1 MMTQLPTDTQASV
14 SIGTSRSALPTL
26 SVVII
31 ARNEEAYIAQCIE
44 AVLAATSSIQAC
56 DIVLVDSHSE
66 DRTVAIASAY
76 PIRVIRLS
84 ATQRC
89 CPALGRHVGARVTRG
104 QYVLFVDGDST
115 IAPQW
120 VDTALAVLASRS
132 DVAGIAGREDQIYYR
147 DGVVIGT
154 KPDYFGTGNAA
165 CEVEQLGGNG
175 LYRRQALE
183 AVGSFNPYILS
194 YEEAELGARLRRAG
208 WRLLRIPELMAYHQ
222 TPRPDSMEE
231 YARRLRSHLLTGHG
245 QVLRLAVQQGLFW
258 DHARRLNRLVLSLL
272 WNAVGGAALLA
283 SALRHTLY
291 PGLVW
296 LAASLILL
304 LVFMVRSRSLVKP
317 LQMVFD
323 WSVGCWP
330 LLWGMFLPCRDA
342 RHFRLAEAIAGDTHA
357 QPLSRPACDGVQQ
370 PTDVLGPDTTHTVPH
385 TTKGTQH
392 A

>member
-1 MMTQLPTDTQASV
+1 MMTQRPPETQVSV
-14 SIGTSRSALPTL
+14 GRGSSMPAIPTL

-44 AVLAATSSIQAC
+44 SVLAATTSIRSC
-56 DIVLVDSHSE
+56 DIVLVDAHS
-66 DRTVAIASAY
+66 DDHTVAIASAY
-76 PIRVIRLS
+76 PLRLIGLS

-89 CPALGRHVGARVTRG
+89 CPAMGRHVGARVTRG

-115 IAPQW
+115 IAPAW
-120 VDTALAVLASRS
+120 VDTALSILAGRS
-132 DVAGIAGREDQIYYR
+132 DIAGIAGREDQIYYR
-147 DGVVIGT
+147 DGVVIGN
-154 KPDYFGTGNAA
+154 KPDYFGTGNVA

-208 WRLLRIPELMAYHQ
+208 WRLLRIPDLMAYHH

-258 DHARRLNRLVLSLL
+258 DHARRLNRLVLYLL
-272 WNAVGGAALLA
+272 WNAVGGVALLA
-283 SALRHTLY
+283 SAVRHTLY
-291 PGLVW
+291 PGRVW
-296 LAASLILL
+296 LAASLLLL

-317 LQMVFD
+317 LRMVCD
-323 WSVGCWP
+323 WSVCCWP
-330 LLWGMFLPCRDA
+330 LLWGVLLPCRDA
-342 RHFRLAEAIAGDTHA
+342 RQFRLAEAIVVD
-357 QPLSRPACDGVQQ
+357 
-370 PTDVLGPDTTHTVPH
+370 THTVPH